1 MATAKRGVRPVSNVA
16 AERPARAD
24 AVANRRRILDIA
36 AEAFDREGLT
46 VSLDEI
52 ARRAGVG
59 AGTVH
64 RHFPTKASLIDA
76 TLAQRVRELA
86 DEARQYTQADDPTAA
101 FMGALAIVVDRG
113 AASHAL
119 ADRLRTES
127 GDIDAAVAEPV
138 AELRSTLRKLLRR
151 AQRAG
156 GVRRDLDPQSLDA
169 VLAAAHVLKIHPSG
183 GDDLVQLFVNAL
195 RSPSP
200 SLQTEQS

>member
-1 MATAKRGVRPVSNVA
+1 MATVKRGVRPGSNVA
-16 AERPARAD
+16 AERPSRAD
-24 AVANRRRILDIA
+24 AVANRRRILDVA
-36 AEAFDREGLT
+36 AEAFDKEGLT

-76 TLAQRVRELA
+76 TLAQRVRDLA
-86 DEARQYTQADDPTAA
+86 DEAKTHTQAGDPTAA
-101 FMGALAIVVDRG
+101 FMEALAIVVDRG

-119 ADRLRTES
+119 ADRLRAES

-138 AELRSTLRKLLRR
+138 AELRSTLQKLLGR

-156 GVRRDLDPQSLDA
+156 GVRRDLDPRNLDA
-169 VLAAAHVLKIHPSG
+169 VLAAAHVLKVHPSG
-183 GDDLVQLFVNAL
+183 GDHLVQLLVNAL
-195 RSPSP
+195 TSPSP
-200 SLQTEQS
+200 SPQTEHS